1 MSSPLLEVEDLHV
14 TYGGTVRALR
24 GVNLT
29 VPEASVVTVLGSNG
43 AGKTTLVRALVRA
56 LEGEGGRQTGGVVR
70 FDGDDL
76 SRRTTAAIVRRGM
89 VLVPEGRQVFRDLT
103 VRENLLA
110 GGSSLRR
117 PSERTAAI
125 SRVLEVFPDLADR
138 TEMRAGLLSGG
149 QQQMLAIGRALM
161 VRPRLL
167 LLDEPSLGLAPRLVD
182 QIGEIVTR
190 LNGEGTAVLLIE
202 QNAAM
207 GLRVAETAYVLTL
220 GQVTESGPAAELAA
234 GDAVK
239 ERYLGHSA
247 AGATPAGTAVA
258 AERPTP
264 PAEPAADAGATPPA
278 GPPELRVEDV
288 TVAFRG
294 IKALSEVSMS
304 IEPGSVHALIGPNGA
319 GKSTCINVLSGVYTP
334 TSGRVLLGADDIT
347 GAAPH
352 RIAARG
358 VARTFQN
365 LAISRDLTVREAL
378 LLGRHRLM
386 RHGIYADA
394 LRLPRARQEEHEHAE
409 VAEEIA
415 ELVGLTDALDQRV
428 GGLPYGHLKRLDIG
442 RAVAA
447 RPAVLLL
454 DEPVAGM
461 AHGESS
467 EVADVVR
474 SVRERL
480 GLSVLIVEH
489 DMPFVMGLAERV
501 TVLDFGEV
509 ITEGTPDEVRDHPDV
524 IRAYLG
530 TDAA

>member
-24 GVNLT
+24 GVDLT

-56 LEGEGGRQTGGVVR
+56 LEVEGGRQTGGVVR
-70 FDGDDL
+70 FAGDEIT
-76 SRRTTAAIVRRGM
+76 RRDTAALVRQGM

-103 VRENLLA
+103 VRENLIA

-117 PSERTAAI
+117 TSERTTAM
-125 SRVLEVFPDLADR
+125 SHVFEVFPDLADR
-138 TEMRAGLLSGG
+138 REMRAGLLSGG

-190 LNGEGTAVLLIE
+190 LNAEGTAVLLIE

-207 GLRVAETAYVLTL
+207 ALRVAETAYVLTL
-220 GQVTESGPAAELAA
+220 GQVTESGPSAELAA

-239 ERYLGHSA
+239 ERYLGHKVSDAASA
-247 AGATPAGTAVA
+247 GPEPAVDRTA
-258 AERPTP
+258 
-264 PAEPAADAGATPPA
+264 PAADTRAAQGARTTA
-278 GPPELRVEDV
+278 PPELRLDDV

-294 IKALSEVSMS
+294 IKALDEVSMG
-304 IEPGSVHALIGPNGA
+304 IAPGSVHALIGPNGA
-319 GKSTCINVLSGVYTP
+319 GKSTAINVLSGVYAP
-334 TSGRVLLGADDIT
+334 TSGRVLLGGDDVT
-347 GAAPH
+347 GTPPH
-352 RIAARG
+352 RIAASG

-365 LAISRDLTVREAL
+365 LAISHDLTVREAL

-394 LRLPRARQEEHEHAE
+394 FHLPRARQEEHDHDEAT
-409 VAEEIA
+409 EEIA
-415 ELVGLTDALDQRV
+415 ELIGLTDVLDQRV
-428 GGLPYGHLKRLDIG
+428 GGLPYGHLKRLDIA
-442 RAVAA
+442 RAVAS
-447 RPAVLLL
+447 RPSVLLL

-474 SVRERL
+474 SVRDRL

-489 DMPFVMGLAERV
+489 DMTFVMGLAERV

-509 ITEGTPDEVRDHPDV
+509 ITEGTPDEVREHPDV